1 MHLQAGGS
9 GLSLRVRRI
18 PGAGNGS
25 PLQCSRLENRTDRGA
40 GRAVLHGVANSRTQP
55 SNYTATAS
63 ELSGWRVK
71 VGRCFLHKSKQK
83 VLQGEGQHGVGDEEW
98 GPRPGTRGGGRKAGR
113 QGSECGTQRAAC
125 GSSRERTSTRN
136 LDEDSPL
143 LHSQRPKSGSNP
155 SVHQPTSG

>member
-1 MHLQAGGS
+1 M
-9 GLSLRVRRI
+9 SLRVRRI

-71 VGRCFLHKSKQK
+71 VGRCFLHKSKQT

-98 GPRPGTRGGGRKAGR
+98 GPRPGTQGRREKGGPAGLGVWDAESRLWLLKRK
-113 QGSECGTQRAAC
+113 
-125 GSSRERTSTRN
+125 
-136 LDEDSPL
+136 D
-143 LHSQRPKSGSNP
+143 
-155 SVHQPTSG
+155 VHTKLR